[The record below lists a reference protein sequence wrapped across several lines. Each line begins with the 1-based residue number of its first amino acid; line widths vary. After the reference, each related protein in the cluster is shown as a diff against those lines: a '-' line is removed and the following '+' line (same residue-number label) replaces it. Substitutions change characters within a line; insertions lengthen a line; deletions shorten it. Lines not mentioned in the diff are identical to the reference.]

1 MIELWDRSMARV
13 TAYQLILRQV
23 NVLTEDLFLLLLKPP
38 SLILSGATFLALG
51 LGAGLD
57 LLRALGPAEGD
68 GVQLFPY
75 STMNPQQ

>member
-1 MIELWDRSMARV
+1 MARV

-51 LGAGLD
+51 LGAGLGLGLD